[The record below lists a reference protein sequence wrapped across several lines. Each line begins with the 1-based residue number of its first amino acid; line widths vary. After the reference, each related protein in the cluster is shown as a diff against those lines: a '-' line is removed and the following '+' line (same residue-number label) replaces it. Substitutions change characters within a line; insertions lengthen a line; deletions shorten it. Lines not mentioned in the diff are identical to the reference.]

1 MNDFCNEDFGG
12 KAKGQ
17 SMSMDWKNSYFMLV
31 FLYSLAGVGSSTP
44 QLSFSPSHCP
54 LCLTGILSCS
64 CNLDSSFLLFPW
76 DVTLT
81 IEAMV
86 QNLIFCC
93 LDTFRSC
100 IRGMF
105 LFRRCSLSIFV
116 DSWYSGL
123 HYSLFFFF
131 FWDLKW
137 ILTYRYIFL
146 LCILN
151 GHCRYYSKE
160 EIQMANRHGKNYSSS
175 LEIREIQIKATLK
188 VQLPPLRV
196 AHIQET
202 ISNTCC
208 RGCWGE
214 GMVIY
219 SCWDCRLV

>member
-131 FWDLKW
+131 FETSSEYLLIGISFCFVFWMDIADIIQRKKFRW
-137 ILTYRYIFL
+137 LTDMEKIT
-146 LCILN
+146 
-151 GHCRYYSKE
+151 
-160 EIQMANRHGKNYSSS
+160 Q
-175 LEIREIQIKATLK
+175 
-188 VQLPPLRV
+188 
-196 AHIQET
+196 AH
-202 ISNTCC
+202 
-208 RGCWGE
+208 
-214 GMVIY
+214 
-219 SCWDCRLV
+219 